1 MKFTFTQDVETV
13 YPLFIDPAIYI
24 ERCEALGETDIRC
37 DVQTQGGRTTMN
49 VSRTVRRDLPG
60 PLAKI
65 AKPENTIKSNVVWNN
80 DGDGKRKSGRYDA
93 TIEGSPIPIS
103 ITATFSLT
111 PNASGGCVYDIDV
124 KVKAK
129 HLLLGKIAEGFAG
142 KEVEAT
148 LPVEHN
154 WNVKKLASMA

>member
-1 MKFTFTQDVETV
+1 MK
-13 YPLFIDPAIYI
+13 
-24 ERCEALGETDIRC
+24 
-37 DVQTQGGRTTMN
+37 
-49 VSRTVRRDLPG
+49 VSRTVKRELPG

-65 AKPENTIKSNVVWNN
+65 AKAENVIKSDVVWNN
-80 DGDGKRKSGRYDA
+80 DGEGKRKSGRYDA
-93 TIEGSPIPIS
+93 PIEGSPIPIS

-111 PNASGGCVYDIDV
+111 PTASGGTVYDIDV

-129 HLLLGKIAEGFAG
+129 HFLLGKVAESFAA

-154 WNVKKLASMA
+154 WNVQKLASMA